1 MIEDDVTTVPRQSD
15 SALPKDKDSTE
26 TSDFGKTT
34 NEKAGE
40 QFKSWVGRTLN
51 ERYLLKSILG
61 KGGFG
66 IVFRAVDAKL
76 NRAVVVKVLLE
87 KIGTT
92 TA

>member
-15 SALPKDKDSTE
+15 SAETLPKDKDSAE

-40 QFKSWVGRTLN
+40 QFKSWIGRTLN

-61 KGGFG
+61 RGGFG
-66 IVFRAVDAKL
+66 IVFRALDTKL
-76 NRAVVVKVLLE
+76 NRAVVVKILLE
-87 KIGTT
+87 KN
-92 TA
+92 